1 MLRGCILT
9 VRALIGVALLLLAA
23 PFAAAQSGVDG
34 AEQSTVR
41 VAVIVE
47 AGDARSLIGTGS
59 GFVVG
64 PNLVVTNAHVVAP
77 VRQQDGAGVAVIAP
91 GGDGMLPARI
101 VSYSALS
108 DLALLEVRG
117 GGRLTPLTISLAE
130 PRPGDAIVALGYPDV
145 DDIRRSADELISPM
159 TPSRTTGA
167 IASLRERAP
176 TGDPIPTINHE
187 AVISSGSSGGPLLD
201 DCGRVLGVNTWHARG
216 RDTIETR
223 GVATRASQLLEFLD
237 EAGVRATTTDE
248 RCLTVTERVEA
259 ERASTVEALQTQ
271 NRELAAKLETA
282 DRLTR
287 LALVILLGGTV
298 ALLVAVIVLGAI
310 VFGRRHMT
318 RATDPE
324 PHPASM
330 RRGAPG
336 VLAVVAGATVAAV
349 LVVVAGVYLWRY
361 RDLGAAPSAA
371 RAFAGEQTCALD
383 RGASANVGED
393 EEDASFAASGDL
405 CVNGRTLY
413 APSENGRSYQRV
425 MLSRERRAIDVL
437 TLDPRGRRFER
448 ERFALSS
455 GDFDRALESAGG
467 ALDGCGASREAV
479 QQRNASLLEFTTGEP
494 TQRLVWR
501 CEPAAPA
508 QE

>member
-1 MLRGCILT
+1 MLRGGILT
-9 VRALIGVALLLLAA
+9 VRALIGAALFICA
-23 PFAAAQSGVDG
+23 PIAAAQSGVDT

-47 AGDARSLIGTGS
+47 AADARTLIGTGS

-77 VRQQDGAGVAVIAP
+77 VRQQDGAGVAIVAP

-101 VSYSALS
+101 VSYSPLS

-117 GGRLTPLTISLAE
+117 GARLTPLTISLAE
-130 PRPGDAIVALGYPDV
+130 PRAGDSIVALGYPDV

-223 GVATRASQLLEFLD
+223 GVATRATQLLEFLD
-237 EAGVRATTTDE
+237 EAGVRAATTDQ

-259 ERASTVEALQTQ
+259 ERASTVQALQTQ
-271 NRELAAKLETA
+271 NRELASKLEQA

-310 VFGRRHMT
+310 VFGRRNLT

-349 LVVVAGVYLWRY
+349 LVVTAGVYLWRY
-361 RDLGAAPSAA
+361 RDLGAAPTAPE
-371 RAFAGEQTCALD
+371 AFAGEQACTLD
-383 RGASANVGED
+383 RNASTNIGED
-393 EEDASFAASGDL
+393 TEDASFAAAGDL

-437 TLDPRGRRFER
+437 TLDPRGRRFTR
-448 ERFALSS
+448 ERFSLSA
-455 GDFDRALESAGG
+455 GDFEAALGAVGG
-467 ALDGCGASREAV
+467 AQDGCGAAREGV
-479 QQRNASLLEFTTGEP
+479 QQRNAALLDLAAGDP
-494 TQRLVWR
+494 AQRLVWR
-501 CEPAAPA
+501 CEPAA
-508 QE
+508 QN